1 MMEEK
6 VLALAYTDSF
16 SRYVAEINRIPLLT
30 QEEETELAQRY
41 RKEDDLTA
49 AHRLVTANLRFVVKI
64 AGEYRGYK
72 MRMMDLIQEGNLGL
86 MRAVKKFDPERGY
99 RLISYA
105 VWWIRAYI
113 QDYIIR
119 TWSLVKVG
127 TTQLQKKLFFKLGKV
142 RGFLDGDEV
151 DTAEI
156 NALSDSSEEDAKVR
170 DFCQR
175 LNARDFSL
183 DRALADGDTTY
194 LDMLADEDGD
204 QEQQLLEQ
212 ETEDNRKKMIDEAL
226 TQLTPRER
234 EVISR
239 RFFAAAAMTL
249 QEIGDELGI
258 TRERVRQLE
267 GNALKKLARILGPQ
281 AEMLVAA

>member
-1 MMEEK
+1 MEK
-6 VLALAYTDSF
+6 SLALINTDSF
-16 SRYVAEINRIPLLT
+16 SSYIAEINRIPLLT
-30 QEEETELAQRY
+30 QEEETELAKHY
-41 RKEDDLTA
+41 KEHQDLAT

-64 AGEYRGYK
+64 AGEYRGYR
-72 MRMMDLIQEGNLGL
+72 MRMMDLVQEGNMGL

-119 TWSLVKVG
+119 SWSLVKVG

-142 RGFLDGDEV
+142 RGFLDGDAV
-151 DTAEI
+151 DSAEI
-156 NALSDSSEEDAKVR
+156 NALTDGSDNDAKVR

-183 DRALADGDTTY
+183 DRSITNSDTTY
-194 LDMLADEDGD
+194 LDLLADESDD
-204 QEQQLLEQ
+204 QEDLLLTQ
-212 ETEDNRKKMIDEAL
+212 ETETNRKTMIAKAL
-226 TQLTPRER
+226 KELTPREQ
-234 EVISR
+234 EVIGG
-239 RFFAAAAMTL
+239 RFFAGVSKTL
-249 QEIGDELGI
+249 QDVGDELGI

-267 GNALKKLARILGPQ
+267 SNALKKLHKILG
-281 AEMLVAA
+281 ADVEMLTAT

>member
-1 MMEEK
+1 MEK
-6 VLALAYTDSF
+6 SLALINTDSF
-16 SRYVAEINRIPLLT
+16 SSYITEINRIPLLT
-30 QEEETELAQRY
+30 QAEETELAQHY
-41 RKEDDLTA
+41 KEHQDLAT

-64 AGEYRGYK
+64 AGEYRGYR
-72 MRMMDLIQEGNLGL
+72 MRMMDLVQEGNMGL

-119 TWSLVKVG
+119 SWSLVKVG

-142 RGFLDGDEV
+142 RGFLDGDAV

-156 NALSDSSEEDAKVR
+156 NALTDGSDNDAKVR

-183 DRALADGDTTY
+183 DRSITDSATTY
-194 LDMLADEDGD
+194 LDLLADESDD
-204 QEQQLLEQ
+204 QEDLLLSQ
-212 ETEDNRKKMIDEAL
+212 ETEANRKTMIAKAL
-226 TQLTPRER
+226 KELTPREQQ
-234 EVISR
+234 VIGG
-239 RFFAAAAMTL
+239 RFFAGVSKTL
-249 QEIGDELGI
+249 QDVGDELGI

-267 GNALKKLARILGPQ
+267 SNALKKLHKLLG
-281 AEMLVAA
+281 ADVEMLTAT

>member
-1 MMEEK
+1 MDK
-6 VLALAYTDSF
+6 SLALINTDSF
-16 SRYVAEINRIPLLT
+16 SSYIAEINRIPLLT
-30 QEEETELAQRY
+30 PEEETELAKHY
-41 RKEDDLTA
+41 KEHQDLAT

-64 AGEYRGYK
+64 AGEYRGYR
-72 MRMMDLIQEGNLGL
+72 MRMMDLVQEGNMGL

-119 TWSLVKVG
+119 SWSLVKVG

-142 RGFLDGDEV
+142 RGFLDGDAV
-151 DTAEI
+151 DSAEI
-156 NALSDSSEEDAKVR
+156 NALTDGSDNDAKVR

-183 DRALADGDTTY
+183 DRSITNSDTTY
-194 LDMLADEDGD
+194 LDLLADESDD
-204 QEQQLLEQ
+204 QEDLLLTQ
-212 ETEDNRKKMIDEAL
+212 ETEANRKTMIAKAL
-226 TQLTPRER
+226 KELTPREQ
-234 EVISR
+234 EVIGG
-239 RFFAAAAMTL
+239 RFFAGVSKTL
-249 QEIGDELGI
+249 QDVGDELGI

-267 GNALKKLARILGPQ
+267 SNALKKLHKILG
-281 AEMLVAA
+281 ADVEMLIAT

>member
-1 MMEEK
+1 MEK
-6 VLALAYTDSF
+6 SLALVTTDSF
-16 SRYVAEINRIPLLT
+16 SSYIAEINRIPLLT
-30 QEEETELAQRY
+30 PEEENELAWRY
-41 RKEDDLTA
+41 KKYNELATA
-49 AHRLVTANLRFVVKI
+49 HHLVTANLRFVVKI
-64 AGEYRGYK
+64 AGEYRGYR
-72 MRMMDLIQEGNLGL
+72 MRMMDLIQEGNMGL

-119 TWSLVKVG
+119 SWSLVKVG

-142 RGFLDGDEV
+142 RGFLEGDEL

-156 NALSDSSEEDAKVR
+156 KALTDGSDDDAKVR

-183 DRALADGDTTY
+183 DRSITDSDTTY
-194 LDMLADEDGD
+194 LDLLADESDG
-204 QEQQLLEQ
+204 QEELLLAQ
-212 ETEDNRKKMIDEAL
+212 ETEVNRRVMIDQAL
-226 TQLTPRER
+226 KHLTPREQ
-234 EVISR
+234 EVIAG
-239 RFFAAAAMTL
+239 RFFAGVSKTL
-249 QEIGDELGI
+249 QDVGDELGI

-267 GNALKKLARILGPQ
+267 SNALKKLHKILGTEV
-281 AEMLVAA
+281 EMLVAT

>member
-1 MMEEK
+1 MEK
-6 VLALAYTDSF
+6 SLALVTTDSF
-16 SRYVAEINRIPLLT
+16 SSYIAEINRIPLLT
-30 QEEETELAQRY
+30 PEEETELASRY
-41 RKEDDLTA
+41 KEKNELKD

-64 AGEYRGYK
+64 AGEYRGYR
-72 MRMMDLIQEGNLGL
+72 MRMMDLIQEGNMGL
-86 MRAVKKFDPERGY
+86 MRAVKKFDPDRGY

-119 TWSLVKVG
+119 SWSLVKVG

-142 RGFLDGDEV
+142 RGFLEGDEL

-156 NALSDSSEEDAKVR
+156 KALTDSSDDDAKVR

-183 DRALADGDTTY
+183 DRSITDSDTTY
-194 LDMLADEDGD
+194 LDLLADKSDG
-204 QEQQLLEQ
+204 QEELLLAQ
-212 ETEDNRKKMIDEAL
+212 ETEDNRRLMIDKAL
-226 TQLTPRER
+226 KNLTPREQ
-234 EVISR
+234 EVIAG
-239 RFFAAAAMTL
+239 RFFSGVSKTL
-249 QEIGDELGI
+249 QDVGDELGI

-267 GNALKKLARILGPQ
+267 SNALKKLHKILG
-281 AEMLVAA
+281 ADVEMLAAT

>member
-1 MMEEK
+1 MEK
-6 VLALAYTDSF
+6 SLALINTDSF
-16 SRYVAEINRIPLLT
+16 SSYIAEINRIPLLT
-30 QEEETELAQRY
+30 PQEETELAQHY
-41 RKEDDLTA
+41 KKHQDLKT

-64 AGEYRGYK
+64 AGEYRGYR
-72 MRMMDLIQEGNLGL
+72 MRMMDLVQEGNMGL
-86 MRAVKKFDPERGY
+86 MRAVKKFDPDRGY

-119 TWSLVKVG
+119 SWSLVKVG

-156 NALSDSSEEDAKVR
+156 NALADGSDSDAKVR

-183 DRALADGDTTY
+183 DRSITDSDTTY
-194 LDMLADEDGD
+194 LDLLADERSG
-204 QEQQLLEQ
+204 QEELLLTK
-212 ETEDNRKKMIDEAL
+212 ETETNRRQMISRAL
-226 TQLTPRER
+226 KELTPREQQ
-234 EVISR
+234 VITG
-239 RFFAAAAMTL
+239 RFFAGMSKTL
-249 QEIGDELGI
+249 QDVGDELGI

-267 GNALKKLARILGPQ
+267 SNALKKLHKILGSEV
-281 AEMLVAA
+281 EMLMAT

>member
-1 MMEEK
+1 MDK
-6 VLALAYTDSF
+6 SLALINTDSF
-16 SRYVAEINRIPLLT
+16 SSYIAEINRIPLLT
-30 QEEETELAQRY
+30 PAEETELAKHY
-41 RKEDDLTA
+41 KEHQDLAT

-64 AGEYRGYK
+64 AGEYRGYR
-72 MRMMDLIQEGNLGL
+72 MRMMDLVQEGNMGL
-86 MRAVKKFDPERGY
+86 MRAVRKFDPERGY

-119 TWSLVKVG
+119 SWSLVKVG

-142 RGFLDGDEV
+142 RGFLDGDAV

-156 NALSDSSEEDAKVR
+156 NALTDGSDNDAKVR

-183 DRALADGDTTY
+183 DRSITDSDTTY
-194 LDMLADEDGD
+194 LDLLADDSDD
-204 QEQQLLEQ
+204 QEDLLLMQ
-212 ETEDNRKKMIDEAL
+212 ETEANRKTKIAKAL
-226 TQLTPRER
+226 KELTPREQ
-234 EVISR
+234 EVIGG
-239 RFFAAAAMTL
+239 RFFAGVSKTL
-249 QEIGDELGI
+249 QDVGDELGI

-267 GNALKKLARILGPQ
+267 SNALKKLHRILG
-281 AEMLVAA
+281 ADVEMLTAT